1 MQNYKKIVNCEWKKC
16 IIQKLF
22 ITLQKHIGIKD
33 KMQVINGT
41 ILIISAI
48 ALYFVS
54 FILTMTIGMGVISA
68 GGTMLA
74 SGLAFFGIMAYVKT
88 EITEFKNQVL
98 SKEKEE

>member
-1 MQNYKKIVNCEWKKC
+1 MKETWKN
-16 IIQKLF
+16 
-22 ITLQKHIGIKD
+22 IGIKD

-41 ILIISAI
+41 LLIVAAI

-88 EITEFKNQVL
+88 EITDFKNTIL
-98 SKEKEE
+98 EDENKFRTNNLLADEKNAHG

>member
-1 MQNYKKIVNCEWKKC
+1 MKETWRN
-16 IIQKLF
+16 
-22 ITLQKHIGIKD
+22 IGIKD

-41 ILIISAI
+41 LLIVSAI

-74 SGLAFFGIMAYVKT
+74 SGLAFFGIMAYIKT

-98 SKEKEE
+98 EDENKSRTNKLLANEENANG

>member
-1 MQNYKKIVNCEWKKC
+1 MKETWNN
-16 IIQKLF
+16 
-22 ITLQKHIGIKD
+22 IGIKD
-33 KMQVINGT
+33 KMQILNGT
-41 ILIISAI
+41 LLIVAAI

-88 EITEFKNQVL
+88 EITEFKNTIL
-98 SKEKEE
+98 EDENKFRTNKLLADEENAHG